1 MSRYVCGLLV
11 LSLTLPG
18 CALWDT
24 GEDIFRSTLR
34 RPNPVDI
41 DTAGEDTLPTG
52 VNSWGGSEFAA
63 ARDSAPADNVD
74 PLLSKTGQDI
84 QRRLGDEE

>member
-24 GEDIFRSTLR
+24 GGDIFRSTFR

-41 DTAGEDTLPTG
+41 DTTGEDTLPTG

>member
-1 MSRYVCGLLV
+1 MSRYLCGLLL

-24 GEDIFRSTLR
+24 GGDIFRSTFR
-34 RPNPVDI
+34 RPNPSDL
-41 DTAGEDTLPTG
+41 DTAGEDTLPSG

-63 ARDSAPADNVD
+63 AREGPAGDNVD
-74 PLLSKTGQDI
+74 PLLSTTGQDI
-84 QRRLGDEE
+84 QRRLGDSE